1 MEGSIKSSHREM
13 SQVRLKI
20 ANTFLHDLAIQFV
33 ETRLQDQ
40 CIRQRLQPDKENLVK
55 KGTFFLLENE
65 SRAEPGF
72 LLFLPGQPALFFNMR
87 SKTVPVFTLRMR
99 TDITLGD
106 GGGTLLVATLDKIQH
121 TLRLEDVWIWKGE
134 MLQSQKTFT
143 QRRVFLKEFVERSWT
158 PDARLM
164 GGITT
169 TVANPKP
176 LSSLADVAGCFS
188 VDLIPELAGK
198 RRFYFQ
204 LESSGDP
211 NIARPQALVQLKPDV
226 QVKPQV
232 QPHVQVKP
240 QVQVQVKPQVQ
251 PQVQIKEKK
260 ISAFA
265 VPLLLLPD
273 VYDLYLEDETP
284 LCRAAVQQISL
295 SQKLNAA
302 IAKKITKIPV
312 IAEWKAEFG
321 RYEIISVSV

>member
-20 ANTFLHDLAIQFV
+20 ANTSLHDLAIQFV

-72 LLFLPGQPALFFNMR
+72 LLFLPGQPAVFFNMR
-87 SKTVPVFTLRMR
+87 SKTGPVFTLRMR

-106 GGGTLLVATLDKIQH
+106 GGGTLLVASLDKIQH
-121 TLRLEDVWIWKGE
+121 TLRLEDVWVWKGE

-204 LESSGDP
+204 LESSGAAP
-211 NIARPQALVQLKPDV
+211 MVPSVQL
-226 QVKPQV
+226 QV
-232 QPHVQVKP
+232 
-240 QVQVQVKPQVQ
+240 
-251 PQVQIKEKK
+251 
-260 ISAFA
+260 
-265 VPLLLLPD
+265 
-273 VYDLYLEDETP
+273 
-284 LCRAAVQQISL
+284 
-295 SQKLNAA
+295 
-302 IAKKITKIPV
+302 
-312 IAEWKAEFG
+312 
-321 RYEIISVSV
+321 

>member
-1 MEGSIKSSHREM
+1 
-13 SQVRLKI
+13 
-20 ANTFLHDLAIQFV
+20 
-33 ETRLQDQ
+33 
-40 CIRQRLQPDKENLVK
+40 
-55 KGTFFLLENE
+55 
-65 SRAEPGF
+65 
-72 LLFLPGQPALFFNMR
+72 
-87 SKTVPVFTLRMR
+87 
-99 TDITLGD
+99 
-106 GGGTLLVATLDKIQH
+106 
-121 TLRLEDVWIWKGE
+121 LRLEDVWIWKGE